1 MHQYKVHLPKSNTW
15 DNEDMEDWFDRS
27 YVEGVNKGMNRGDGD
42 DFLGDVSKP
51 VSLDEI
57 PIDIGGSFSEDRII

>member
-27 YVEGVNKGMNRGDGD
+27 YVEGVNKGMNRADGD
-42 DFLGDVSKP
+42 DFTREFNQP
-51 VSLDEI
+51 ASLDEI
-57 PIDIGGSFSEDRII
+57 PIDIGGSFTEDRI